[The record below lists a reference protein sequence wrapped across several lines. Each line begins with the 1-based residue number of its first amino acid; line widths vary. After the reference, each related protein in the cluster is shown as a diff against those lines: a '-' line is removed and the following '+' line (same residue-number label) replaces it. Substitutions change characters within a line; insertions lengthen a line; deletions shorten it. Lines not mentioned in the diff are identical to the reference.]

1 MAGKSLWEELEATGH
16 PVFAVRD
23 QRAMNAGTRSLSVI
37 QSRLPT
43 TVTNLI
49 KGAQEPILQ
58 RIPDLIHLTNE
69 NNTQTSLQY

>member
-1 MAGKSLWEELEATGH
+1 MEASLSYWWEES
-16 PVFAVRD
+16 R
-23 QRAMNAGTRSLSVI
+23 RVI

-69 NNTQTSLQY
+69 NNTQTSLQYRVKNKRAPVGKHADSNL